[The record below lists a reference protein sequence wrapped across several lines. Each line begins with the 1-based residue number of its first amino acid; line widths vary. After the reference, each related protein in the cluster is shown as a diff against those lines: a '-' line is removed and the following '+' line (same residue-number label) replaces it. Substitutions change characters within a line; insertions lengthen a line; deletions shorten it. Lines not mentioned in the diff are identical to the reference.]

1 MFNLVSNATSRGTAH
16 LILNAIR
23 ACNIITL
30 LAIAVVSWVMI
41 VMTAIRG
48 TFFFFKAASYFF
60 ASVAAVALILTEL
73 SLFKP
78 YVRRTWPTFS
88 PAHGLAWLGTAMVV
102 MGCQVMGNLNEPA
115 IQPGKIGKELH
126 SLVLATGTLALTF
139 GVLNIASSILFADRK
154 EGINARMI
162 RSDGN
167 LAASSAESDKVS
179 DLAEKRA
186 SHRWTKRFTFT
197 NAHRLKISRPI
208 PQPQQDVESQ
218 YAGEEDWRGDR
229 TSPIVPDVKRPDTA
243 LHPLHTGLS
252 RYSEVSHMN
261 RF

>member
-1 MFNLVSNATSRGTAH
+1 MFNLVSNATSRGTGH
-16 LILNAIR
+16 LVLNVLR

-41 VMTAIRG
+41 VMTALRR
-48 TFFFFKAASYFF
+48 TFFFFDAASHFF
-60 ASVAAVALILTEL
+60 ASAAAVALILTEL
-73 SLFKP
+73 SLFKS
-78 YVRRTWPTFS
+78 YVRRTWPAFS

-102 MGCQVMGNLNEPA
+102 MGCQVLGNLNEPA
-115 IQPGKIGKELH
+115 IQPGKIGQEFYN
-126 SLVLATGTLALTF
+126 LVLATGSLALTF
-139 GVLNIASSILFADRK
+139 GVANIATSILFADRK

-167 LAASSAESDKVS
+167 LAASSAESDAVS

-186 SHRWTKRFTFT
+186 SHRWTKRFTFA
-197 NAHRLKISRPI
+197 NGHRLKISRPI

-218 YAGEEDWRGDR
+218 YAGEDWRGDR
-229 TSPIVPDVKRPDTA
+229 TSPILPDVKRPDTA
-243 LHPLHTGLS
+243 LHPLHTGVG
-252 RYSEVSHMN
+252 RYSEVSHLN